1 METKRKTRIGFVLS
15 RKMDKTAIVGVEVV
29 KRHPLYRKTFRRLIK
44 YKVHDENNQC
54 QAGDKVIISE
64 TRPISKEKHWRLLE
78 ILSRKEVAEL
88 KDEELTPEVKEEE
101 LTPEVEE
108 AE

>member
-1 METKRKTRIGFVLS
+1 MEARRKTRIGFVVS

-29 KRHPLYRKTFRRLIK
+29 KRHPLYRKTFRRVIK

-54 QAGDKVIISE
+54 QAGDKVKIIE
-64 TRPISKEKHWRLLE
+64 TRPLSKEKRWRLLE
-78 ILSRKEVAEL
+78 IITRKEVAEL
-88 KDEELTPEVKEEE
+88 KEEE
-101 LTPEVEE
+101 LVPEVEK

>member
-1 METKRKTRIGFVLS
+1 MEARRKTRIGFVVS

-29 KRHPLYRKTFRRLIK
+29 KRHPLYRKTFRRVIK

-54 QAGDKVIISE
+54 QAGDKVKIIE
-64 TRPISKEKHWRLLE
+64 TRPLSKEKRWRFLE
-78 ILSRKEVAEL
+78 IITRKEVAEL
-88 KDEELTPEVKEEE
+88 KEEE
-101 LTPEVEE
+101 LVPEVEK